1 MLYFM
6 IINLVGFVMMC
17 IDKQLAIHHKNRVP
31 EKVLFGI
38 AMVGGSL
45 GSILGMYAFRHK
57 TKHVS
62 FVIGMPMILILQIVV
77 VYFLFGGQNALFP
90 LY

>member
-17 IDKQLAIHHKNRVP
+17 VDKQLAIHHKNRVP
-31 EKVLFGI
+31 EKVLFLI
-38 AMVGGSL
+38 AIIGGSF
-45 GSILGMYAFRHK
+45 GSIFGMYAFRHK

-62 FVIGMPMILILQIVV
+62 FVIGMPVILIIQLVL
-77 VYFLFGGQNALFP
+77 VYFVIHNIF
-90 LY
+90 

>member
-17 IDKQLAIHHKNRVP
+17 VDKQLAIHHKNRVP
-31 EKVLFGI
+31 EKVLFLI
-38 AMVGGSL
+38 AIFGGSL

-62 FVIGMPMILILQIVV
+62 FVIGMPVILIIQLVL
-77 VYFLFGGQNALFP
+77 VYFVIHNIF
-90 LY
+90 

>member
-17 IDKQLAIHHKNRVP
+17 VDKQLAIHHKNRVP
-31 EKVLFGI
+31 EKALFLI
-38 AMVGGSL
+38 AIIGGSL
-45 GSILGMYAFRHK
+45 GGILGMYAFRHK

-62 FVIGMPMILILQIVV
+62 FVMGMPVILIIQLVL
-77 VYFLFGGQNALFP
+77 VYFVIHNIF
-90 LY
+90 

>member
-17 IDKQLAIHHKNRVP
+17 VDKQLAIHHKNRVP
-31 EKVLFGI
+31 ERVLFLI
-38 AMVGGSL
+38 AIIGGSF

-57 TKHVS
+57 TKHLS
-62 FVIGMPMILILQIVV
+62 FVIGMPVILIIQLVV
-77 VYFLFGGQNALFP
+77 
-90 LY
+90 LYLYISI

>member
-17 IDKQLAIHHKNRVP
+17 VDKQLAIHQKNRVP
-31 EKVLFGI
+31 EKVLFLI
-38 AMVGGSL
+38 AIIGGSL
-45 GSILGMYAFRHK
+45 GGILGMYAFRHK

-62 FVIGMPMILILQIVV
+62 FVIGMPVILIIQLVL
-77 VYFLFGGQNALFP
+77 VYFVIHNIV
-90 LY
+90 

>member
-17 IDKQLAIHHKNRVP
+17 VDKQLAIHHKNRVP
-31 EKVLFGI
+31 EKVLFLI
-38 AMVGGSL
+38 AIIGGSF

-62 FVIGMPMILILQIVV
+62 FVIGMPVILIIQLVL
-77 VYFLFGGQNALFP
+77 VYFVIHNIF
-90 LY
+90 

>member
-17 IDKQLAIHHKNRVP
+17 VDKQLAIHHKNRVP
-31 EKVLFGI
+31 ERVLFLI
-38 AMVGGSL
+38 AIIGGSF

-57 TKHVS
+57 TKHVF
-62 FVIGMPMILILQIVV
+62 FVIGMPVILIIQLVL
-77 VYFLFGGQNALFP
+77 VYFVIHNIV
-90 LY
+90 

>member
-17 IDKQLAIHHKNRVP
+17 VDKQLAIHHKNRVP
-31 EKVLFGI
+31 EKVLFLI
-38 AMVGGSL
+38 AIIGGSL

-62 FVIGMPMILILQIVV
+62 FVIGMPVILIIQLVLT
-77 VYFLFGGQNALFP
+77 YLFLR
-90 LY
+90 

>member
-17 IDKQLAIHHKNRVP
+17 VDKQLAIHRKNRVP
-31 EKVLFGI
+31 EKVLFLI
-38 AMVGGSL
+38 AIIGGSF

-62 FVIGMPMILILQIVV
+62 FVIGMPVILIIQLVL
-77 VYFLFGGQNALFP
+77 VYFVIHNIL
-90 LY
+90 

>member
-17 IDKQLAIHHKNRVP
+17 VDKQLAIHHKNRVP
-31 EKVLFGI
+31 EKVLFLI
-38 AMVGGSL
+38 AIIGGSL

-57 TKHVS
+57 TKHLS
-62 FVIGMPMILILQIVV
+62 FVIGMPVILIIQLVL
-77 VYFLFGGQNALFP
+77 VYFVIHNIF
-90 LY
+90 

>member
-17 IDKQLAIHHKNRVP
+17 VDKQLAIHHKNRVP
-31 EKVLFGI
+31 ERVLFLI
-38 AMVGGSL
+38 AIIGGSF

-57 TKHVS
+57 TKHLS
-62 FVIGMPMILILQIVV
+62 FVIGMPVILIIQLVLVYVVIHNIV
-77 VYFLFGGQNALFP
+77 
-90 LY
+90 

>member
-17 IDKQLAIHHKNRVP
+17 VDKQLAIHHKNRVP
-31 EKVLFGI
+31 EKVLFLI
-38 AMVGGSL
+38 AIFGGSL

-62 FVIGMPMILILQIVV
+62 FVIGMPVILIIQLVLLSEKI
-77 VYFLFGGQNALFP
+77 LF
-90 LY
+90 

>member
-17 IDKQLAIHHKNRVP
+17 VDKQLAIHHKNRVP
-31 EKVLFGI
+31 ERVLFLI
-38 AMVGGSL
+38 AIIGGSV

-57 TKHVS
+57 TKHLS
-62 FVIGMPMILILQIVV
+62 FVIGMPVILLAQIIVL
-77 VYFLFGGQNALFP
+77 YFLLGGQNV
-90 LY
+90 

>member
-1 MLYFM
+1 MQYFM

-17 IDKQLAIHHKNRVP
+17 VDKQLAIHHKNRVP
-31 EKVLFGI
+31 EKVLFLI
-38 AMVGGSL
+38 AIIGGSF

-62 FVIGMPMILILQIVV
+62 FVIGMPVIIIIQLVL
-77 VYFLFGGQNALFP
+77 VYFVIHNIV
-90 LY
+90 

>member
-17 IDKQLAIHHKNRVP
+17 ADKQLAIHHKNRVP
-31 EKVLFGI
+31 EKVLFLI
-38 AMVGGSL
+38 AIIGGSL
-45 GSILGMYAFRHK
+45 GGILGMYAFRHK

-62 FVIGMPMILILQIVV
+62 FVIGMPVILIIQLVLT
-77 VYFLFGGQNALFP
+77 YLFLR
-90 LY
+90 

>member
-17 IDKQLAIHHKNRVP
+17 VDKQLAIHHKNRVP
-31 EKVLFGI
+31 EKVLFLI
-38 AMVGGSL
+38 AIIGGSL

-62 FVIGMPMILILQIVV
+62 FVIGMPVILIIQLV
-77 VYFLFGGQNALFP
+77 VY
-90 LY
+90 YVYISI

>member
-17 IDKQLAIHHKNRVP
+17 VEKQLAIHHKNRIS
-31 EKVLFGI
+31 EKILFLI
-38 AMVGGSL
+38 AIIGGSI

-57 TKHVS
+57 TKHLS
-62 FVIGMPMILILQIVV
+62 FVIGMPVILIIQLVV
-77 VYFLFGGQNALFP
+77 FYVYISV
-90 LY
+90 

>member
-17 IDKQLAIHHKNRVP
+17 VDKQLAIHHKNRVP
-31 EKVLFGI
+31 EKVLFLI
-38 AMVGGSL
+38 AIIGGSF

-57 TKHVS
+57 TKHLS
-62 FVIGMPMILILQIVV
+62 FVIGMPVILIIQLVV
-77 VYFLFGGQNALFP
+77 
-90 LY
+90 LYLYISI

>member
-1 MLYFM
+1 MQYFM

-17 IDKQLAIHHKNRVP
+17 VDKQLAIHHKNRVP
-31 EKVLFGI
+31 EKVLFLI
-38 AMVGGSL
+38 AIIGGSF

-62 FVIGMPMILILQIVV
+62 FVIGMPVILIIQLVL
-77 VYFLFGGQNALFP
+77 VYFVIHNIV
-90 LY
+90 

>member
-17 IDKQLAIHHKNRVP
+17 VDKQLAIHHKNRVP
-31 EKVLFGI
+31 ERVLFLI
-38 AMVGGSL
+38 AIIGGSF

-57 TKHVS
+57 TKHLS
-62 FVIGMPMILILQIVV
+62 FVIGMPVILLAQIIVL
-77 VYFLFGGQNALFP
+77 YFLLGGQNV
-90 LY
+90 

>member
-17 IDKQLAIHHKNRVP
+17 VDKQLAIHRKNRVP
-31 EKVLFGI
+31 EKVLFLI
-38 AMVGGSL
+38 AIIGGSF

-62 FVIGMPMILILQIVV
+62 FVIGMPVILIIQLVI
-77 VYFLFGGQNALFP
+77 
-90 LY
+90 LYLYISIR

>member
-17 IDKQLAIHHKNRVP
+17 VDKQLAIHHKNRVP
-31 EKVLFGI
+31 ERVLFLI
-38 AMVGGSL
+38 AIIAGSL
-45 GSILGMYAFRHK
+45 GGILGMYAFRHK

-62 FVIGMPMILILQIVV
+62 FVIGMPVILIIQLVV
-77 VYFLFGGQNALFP
+77 
-90 LY
+90 LYLYISL

>member
-17 IDKQLAIHHKNRVP
+17 VDKQMAIHHKNRVP
-31 EKVLFGI
+31 EKVLFLI
-38 AMVGGSL
+38 AIIGGSL

-57 TKHVS
+57 TKHLS
-62 FVIGMPMILILQIVV
+62 FVIGMPMILLAQIIVL
-77 VYFLFGGQNALFP
+77 YFLLGGQNV
-90 LY
+90 

>member
-17 IDKQLAIHHKNRVP
+17 VDKQLAIHHKNRVP
-31 EKVLFGI
+31 ERVLFLI
-38 AMVGGSL
+38 AIIGGSL
-45 GSILGMYAFRHK
+45 GGILGMYAFRHK

-62 FVIGMPMILILQIVV
+62 FVIGMPVILIIQLVL
-77 VYFLFGGQNALFP
+77 VYFVIHNIF
-90 LY
+90 

>member
-17 IDKQLAIHHKNRVP
+17 VDKQLAIHHKNRVL
-31 EKVLFGI
+31 EKALFLI
-38 AMVGGSL
+38 AIIGGSL
-45 GSILGMYAFRHK
+45 GGILGMYAFRHK

-62 FVIGMPMILILQIVV
+62 FVIGMPVILIIQLVL
-77 VYFLFGGQNALFP
+77 VYFVIHNIF
-90 LY
+90 

>member
-6 IINLVGFVMMC
+6 IINLVGLVMMC
-17 IDKQLAIHHKNRVP
+17 VDKQLAIHHKNRVP
-31 EKVLFGI
+31 EKVLFLI
-38 AMVGGSL
+38 AIFGGSL

-62 FVIGMPMILILQIVV
+62 FVIGMPVILIIQLVL
-77 VYFLFGGQNALFP
+77 VYFVIHNIF
-90 LY
+90 

>member
-17 IDKQLAIHHKNRVP
+17 VDKQLAIHHKNRVP
-31 EKVLFGI
+31 EKVLFLI
-38 AMVGGSL
+38 AIIGGSF

-62 FVIGMPMILILQIVV
+62 FVIGIPVILIIQLVV
-77 VYFLFGGQNALFP
+77 FYVYISV
-90 LY
+90 

>member
-17 IDKQLAIHHKNRVP
+17 VDKQLAIHHKNRVP
-31 EKVLFGI
+31 ERVLFLI
-38 AMVGGSL
+38 AIIGGSF

-62 FVIGMPMILILQIVV
+62 FVIGMPVILIIQLVV
-77 VYFLFGGQNALFP
+77 
-90 LY
+90 LYLYISI

>member
-17 IDKQLAIHHKNRVP
+17 VDKQLATHHKNRVP
-31 EKVLFGI
+31 EKVLFLI
-38 AMVGGSL
+38 AIIGGSF

-57 TKHVS
+57 TKHVF
-62 FVIGMPMILILQIVV
+62 FVIGIPVILIIQLVL
-77 VYFLFGGQNALFP
+77 VYFVIHNIV
-90 LY
+90 